1 MNGWSGMGL
10 SSGGPMLSDLRFG
23 ARMLART
30 PATTVA
36 AILALAL
43 GIGANTTIFSVVHGV
58 LLRQLPYDDPDRIVM
73 VWRDLR
79 MRGGPSDEWASP
91 AHYIDWRAETAV
103 FESLAVA
110 AGTSAILTDGG
121 DVEQV
126 PAGIVSPSYF
136 QVLGVR
142 PALGRVFTA
151 AEEDP
156 NAPRTVVLSDALWK
170 QRFGG
175 GRDAIGRTIR
185 INDIA
190 HEIIGVLPP
199 GFEPPIV
206 APRAQLWQSF
216 RVNPASASRGAIILR
231 AFGKLRPGV
240 TLTQATA
247 QMDQVA
253 ARHERLH
260 GEDRNAGIRLEPLYE
275 RVVGAARPAILVLA
289 AAVGLVLLIAC
300 ANVANLLLARAS
312 GRGREMAVRAA
323 LGAARA
329 RLIRQ
334 LLAESLLLATIGG
347 ALGTLLAMWGVGA
360 LVAASPD
367 GTPRAEAIGING
379 AVLAFTVGMTLLT
392 GILFGLAPAL
402 HASRADLTSG
412 LREGARG
419 QAGGGGRKLRR
430 ALVVAETA
438 LALVLLAGAGL
449 LLRSFAQ
456 LQAVDRGFDSTN
468 VLVGNVNAPRARF
481 DNAGKIVALYDRL
494 VERLQSVPGAE
505 ATALVSVLPL
515 SGSDSDFAFFIE
527 GRPKPATSAE
537 QPTAWYR
544 IVSSD
549 YFKTMRIRIVRGRGL
564 TDQDGTSAPGV
575 VVINESLARKYWPN
589 EDPLGRRISL
599 DETTFTIVGIVADIR
614 HRGPDRPPDE
624 EMYLHYRQYP
634 ERGTV
639 VVARSASGNA
649 ASLAPAVREAVR
661 SVDPAL
667 PLANV
672 TTMETLEADA
682 VSQPRFVMLL
692 VGLFAV
698 VALALALVGVY
709 GVLSYAVAQRTSEIG
724 VRMALGA
731 TRGDV
736 LRLVI
741 FDGLRMVAVG
751 AVIGVAGAAAAGRA
765 MRALLFGVGAVD
777 LPTLGLTVAALVAAA
792 AVASAVPARRAIRID
807 PVEALRYE

>member
-1 MNGWSGMGL
+1 MF
-10 SSGGPMLSDLRFG
+10 SDLRFG

-36 AILALAL
+36 AILVLAL

-58 LLRQLPYDDPDRIVM
+58 LLRQLPYNDPDRIVM
-73 VWRDLR
+73 VWQDLR
-79 MRGGPSDEWASP
+79 KRGGPSDEWATP
-91 AHYIDWRAETAV
+91 GHYVDWRAETSV
-103 FESLAVA
+103 FESLGVA
-110 AGTSAILTDGG
+110 LGTAAILTDGG
-121 DVEQV
+121 EVEQV

-136 QVLGVR
+136 DVLGVKA
-142 PALGRVFTA
+142 ALGRVFTPG
-151 AEEDP
+151 EEDP

-170 QRFGG
+170 RRYGG
-175 GRDAIGRTIR
+175 ARDVIGRTIR
-185 INDIA
+185 INDTV
-190 HEIIGVLPP
+190 HEIAGVLPP
-199 GFEPPIV
+199 GFQPPIV
-206 APRAQLWQSF
+206 APRAQLWQAF

-240 TLTQATA
+240 TLEQAA
-247 QMDQVA
+247 AHMDQVA
-253 ARHERLH
+253 ARLERLH
-260 GEDRNAGIRLEPLYE
+260 QDDRDAGIRLEPLYE
-275 RVVGAARPAILVLA
+275 RIVGAARPAILVLA

-312 GRGREMAVRAA
+312 GRGREMAVRTA
-323 LGAARA
+323 LGARRS

-334 LLAESLLLATIGG
+334 LLAESLLLAAIGG

-360 LVAASPD
+360 LVAVSPA
-367 GTPRAEAIGING
+367 GTPRIDAIGVNG
-379 AVLAFTVGMTLLT
+379 AVLAFTVGMTVVT

-402 HASRADLTSG
+402 HASRADLTSC

-430 ALVVAETA
+430 VLVVAETA

-449 LLRSFAQ
+449 LLRSFVQ
-456 LQAVDRGFDSTN
+456 LQAVDRGFDSAN

-481 DNAGKIVALYDRL
+481 DNADKIIALYDRL
-494 VERLQSVPGAE
+494 VERLHAVPAAE
-505 ATALVSVLPL
+505 STALVSVLPL
-515 SGSDSDFAFFIE
+515 SGADSDFAFLIE
-527 GRPKPATSAE
+527 GRPKPTTPAE

-549 YFKTMRIRIVRGRGL
+549 YFRTMRIRIVRGRAL
-564 TDQDGTSAPGV
+564 SDQDGSSAPGA

-589 EDPLGRRISL
+589 EEALGRRISV
-599 DETTFTIVGIVADIR
+599 DDRTFTIVGIVADIR

-624 EMYLHYRQYP
+624 ELYVHYRQYP

-639 VVARSASGNA
+639 IVARSAAGNP
-649 ASLAPAVREAVR
+649 ASLAPAIREAVR
-661 SVDPAL
+661 AVDPAL
-667 PLANV
+667 PVANV
-672 TTMETLEADA
+672 TTMERLEADA
-682 VSQPRFVMLL
+682 VSQPRFVMQL
-692 VGLFAV
+692 VGLFAA

-736 LRLVI
+736 LRLVLV
-741 FDGLRMVAVG
+741 DGLRMVAVG
-751 AVIGVAGAAAAGRA
+751 AAIGVAGAAAAGRA
-765 MRALLFGVGAVD
+765 MRAVLFGVDAVD
-777 LPTLGLTVAALVAAA
+777 LPTLAVTVAVLLAAA
-792 AVASAVPARRAIRID
+792 ALACAAPARRAIRID